1 MSILEGNPDGN
12 GFDAGAP
19 AAQDPLSVLAGQRGR
34 RISDRCPFGLCDGS
48 GFLVEE
54 STNTARDCRCR
65 PGLIAKVRATRLE
78 ARIPPRYR
86 EISFDQIT
94 GTDLVA
100 FPEQIR
106 VARRFAA
113 QIDENLRD
121 GRGIWIMGDIGTG
134 KTMLAMLI
142 SKAALD
148 AGRTVAI
155 YSLPRLL
162 NLIRETIASSREGE
176 HAEGV
181 VGFLD
186 RLAEVDLLHLDD
198 VGAENRTDW
207 ALEQLYSIV
216 NTRYEEQ
223 RSIVVTTNLQ
233 PDELSEQIGARTVSR
248 LIEMC
253 GDPLPLFGEDRR
265 RVDDD
270 RRREHFVRRA
280 GSAERTGWT

>member
-1 MSILEGNPDGN
+1 MSADLHDLSTRLRP
-12 GFDAGAP
+12 GA
-19 AAQDPLSVLAGQRGR
+19 
-34 RISDRCPFGLCDGS
+34 CPFGECDGS
-48 GFLVEE
+48 GFVVDEA
-54 STNTARDCRCR
+54 SNTAFDCRCR
-65 PGLIAKVRATRLE
+65 PAQIAKRRTRNLE
-78 ARIPPRYR
+78 ARIPSRYR
-86 EISFDQIT
+86 DISFDQLT

-106 VARRFAA
+106 VVRRFVAR
-113 QIDENLRD
+113 IDENVAS
-121 GRGIWIMGDIGTG
+121 GRGVWIEGDIGTG

-148 AGRTVAI
+148 AAATVAI

-162 NLIRETIASSREGE
+162 NLIREAIERE
-176 HAEGV
+176 EGV

-186 RLAEVDLLHLDD
+186 RLATVDLLHIDD

-216 NTRYEEQ
+216 NTRYEER
-223 RSIVVTTNLQ
+223 RSIVVTTNLK
-233 PDELSEQIGARTVSR
+233 PHELAEQIGERTVSR

-265 RVDDD
+265 REPPTIA
-270 RRREHFVRRA
+270 R
-280 GSAERTGWT
+280 SA

>member
-1 MSILEGNPDGN
+1 VTGDRPGGEADELP
-12 GFDAGAP
+12 
-19 AAQDPLSVLAGQRGR
+19 DPLTVLAR
-34 RISDRCPFGLCDGS
+34 RTPAGEGRCPLGLCDGS
-48 GFLVEE
+48 GFVIDEA
-54 STNTARDCRCR
+54 SNTARDCRCR
-65 PGLIAKVRATRLE
+65 PARIARVRARRLE
-78 ARIPPRYR
+78 ARIPSRYR
-86 EISFDQIT
+86 DVSFEQLA
-94 GTDLVA
+94 GTDLVR

-106 VARRFAA
+106 AARRFATSVTE
-113 QIDENLRD
+113 QLDR
-121 GRGIWIMGDIGTG
+121 GRGLWIMGDIGTG

-162 NLIRETIASSREGE
+162 NLIREAIEDMD
-176 HAEGV
+176 GV

-186 RLAEVDLLHLDD
+186 RLAAVDLLHIDD

-216 NTRYEEQ
+216 NTRYEEE
-223 RSIVVTTNLQ
+223 RSIIITTNLQ

-265 RVDDD
+265 R
-270 RRREHFVRRA
+270 EYRA
-280 GSAERTGWT
+280 MNAAPSARTP

>member
-1 MSILEGNPDGN
+1 MSTPEGAGGRLFGERAAHGGGRPDE
-12 GFDAGAP
+12 P
-19 AAQDPLSVLAGQRGR
+19 PDPLTVLARRAGPGR
-34 RISDRCPFGLCDGS
+34 ERCSLGVCDGS
-48 GFLVEE
+48 GFVIDEA
-54 STNTARDCRCR
+54 TNTASDCRCR
-65 PGLIAKVRATRLE
+65 RARIARRRVRRLE
-78 ARIPPRYR
+78 ASIPRRYR
-86 EISFDQIT
+86 DVSFEQLT
-94 GTDLVA
+94 GTELVA

-113 QIDENLRD
+113 SIEERLDSGE
-121 GRGIWIMGDIGTG
+121 GMWIMGDIGTG

-148 AGRTVAI
+148 AGRAVAI

-162 NLIRETIASSREGE
+162 NLIREAIPSSRNGE
-176 HAEGV
+176 DLDGV

-186 RLAEVDLLHLDD
+186 RLAGVDLLHVDD

-223 RSIVVTTNLQ
+223 RSIVLTTNLQ
-233 PDELSEQIGARTVSR
+233 PDELAEQVGARTVSR

-265 RVDDD
+265 REYRLD
-270 RRREHFVRRA
+270 RA
-280 GSAERTGWT
+280 QRTGGAG

>member
-1 MSILEGNPDGN
+1 MRGGRFDDEREPLE
-12 GFDAGAP
+12 
-19 AAQDPLSVLAGQRGR
+19 LLARRGR
-34 RISDRCPFGLCDGS
+34 GGDECPLGMCDGS
-48 GFLVEE
+48 GFVVDEA
-54 STNTARDCRCR
+54 TNTARDCGCR
-65 PGLIAKVRATRLE
+65 PARIAMRRTRRLE
-78 ARIPPRYR
+78 ANIPKRYR
-86 EISFDQIT
+86 GVSFEQLS
-94 GTDLVA
+94 GTELVSY
-100 FPEQIR
+100 PEQIR
-106 VARRFAA
+106 LARRFAA
-113 QIDENLRD
+113 NIERELEG

-148 AGRTVAI
+148 AGRAVAI

-162 NLIRETIASSREGE
+162 NLIREAIEDVD
-176 HAEGV
+176 GV

-186 RLAEVDLLHLDD
+186 RLAGVDLLHLDD

-216 NTRYEEQ
+216 NTRYEER

-233 PDELSEQIGARTVSR
+233 PDELAAQIGARTVSR

-265 RVDDD
+265 REYRAMRSAPLERVD
-270 RRREHFVRRA
+270 
-280 GSAERTGWT
+280 

>member
-1 MSILEGNPDGN
+1 MSILDGEAY
-12 GFDAGAP
+12 GGGESDAGARAP
-19 AAQDPLSVLAGQRGR
+19 QDPLSVLAGQRGL
-34 RISDRCPFGLCDGS
+34 RISDRCPFGLCDGG
-48 GFLVEE
+48 GFLIDEE
-54 STNTARDCRCR
+54 TNTARDCRCR
-65 PGLIAKVRATRLE
+65 PGRIARVRATRLE

-86 EISFDQIT
+86 EISFDQLT

-106 VARRFAA
+106 VARRFAT
-113 QIDENLRD
+113 QIEENLRE
-121 GRGIWIMGDIGTG
+121 GRGLWIMGDIGTG

-162 NLIRETIASSREGE
+162 NLIREAIE
-176 HAEGV
+176 HVDGV

-265 RVDDD
+265 RVDED

-280 GSAERTGWT
+280 GGAAHTGWT